1 MISNKK
7 MPRTEPE
14 TIDEL
19 VAILAQLLD
28 GLTIEKVERDVNLG
42 EDEVADMVVQVRR
55 GGLRRRLLIEVRT
68 LGEPRLAAQAIT
80 KLRGLQGLARDG
92 IPVFAARYVSESSR
106 RICKAVGVGYIDLV
120 GNVFLQFGAVLI
132 DREAGASLG
141 LERRGVKQLTAPKA
155 TRVVRALLD
164 SPKVPVRIT
173 DLARRCSMTP
183 GGVYQVVRL
192 LEDKGYIER
201 DSTKRVRLV
210 KPGELLDAWAGLW
223 SIQRNTIA
231 TYFSLE
237 RTPGAI
243 MESVAR
249 VGGRG
254 KRDYAFTMMAGAYLV
269 APFVRFVDVWF
280 YITGDTAWWV
290 RELDLRPVEAGGNVH
305 LVIPYDEGVLM
316 DRHEVEGAWVVSDVQ
331 LYVDLYNYPA
341 RGREQAQFL
350 REKRIRF

>member
-1 MISNKK
+1 
-7 MPRTEPE
+7 
-14 TIDEL
+14 
-19 VAILAQLLD
+19 
-28 GLTIEKVERDVNLG
+28 
-42 EDEVADMVVQVRR
+42 
-55 GGLRRRLLIEVRT
+55 
-68 LGEPRLAAQAIT
+68 
-80 KLRGLQGLARDG
+80 
-92 IPVFAARYVSESSR
+92 
-106 RICKAVGVGYIDLV
+106 
-120 GNVFLQFGAVLI
+120 
-132 DREAGASLG
+132 
-141 LERRGVKQLTAPKA
+141 
-155 TRVVRALLD
+155 
-164 SPKVPVRIT
+164 
-173 DLARRCSMTP
+173 MTP